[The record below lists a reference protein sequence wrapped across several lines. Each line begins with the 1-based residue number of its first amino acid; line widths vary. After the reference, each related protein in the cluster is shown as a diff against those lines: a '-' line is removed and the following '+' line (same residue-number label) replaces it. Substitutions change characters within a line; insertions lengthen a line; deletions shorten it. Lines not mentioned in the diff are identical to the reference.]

1 MIKIH
6 EKIEKW
12 FKISI
17 RTYPKQVKCAAFIG
31 GISSS
36 LPLPSNTWKRQVVF
50 WSLAWLLAFL
60 FILCPLREEK
70 EPSQY
75 CNWRSGEWANSCCS
89 LALRLWASHP
99 SDPSA
104 SDSTFSLNSL
114 WPCCAYWLDHWRE
127 NFPSPQDYPV
137 CRDSSLKIHRQKVW
151 GWWNAAVGIMNTERS
166 WRIWNNW
173 AERCEVCRVI
183 ATQSSVQI
191 VMNTAQGTAASAV
204 RRTLACCRTDAH
216 RAAR

>member
-1 MIKIH
+1 MIKIY

-36 LPLPSNTWKRQVVF
+36 LPLPSNTWKGQVVF

-75 CNWRSGEWANSCCS
+75 CNRRSGEWILAAHWLWDFGQATHLTPQLQILPSCWIPCDPAVHTGWIIEEKTSPAHKITLSAETAVSKSTDKSLGVMECS
-89 LALRLWASHP
+89 CWYNEH
-99 SDPSA
+99 
-104 SDSTFSLNSL
+104 
-114 WPCCAYWLDHWRE
+114 RE
-127 NFPSPQDYPV
+127 KLEN
-137 CRDSSLKIHRQKVW
+137 L
-151 GWWNAAVGIMNTERS
+151 E
-166 WRIWNNW
+166 
-173 AERCEVCRVI
+173 
-183 ATQSSVQI
+183 
-191 VMNTAQGTAASAV
+191 
-204 RRTLACCRTDAH
+204 
-216 RAAR
+216 